1 MKIIK
6 RGLRLILLL
15 VLCIWACAAH
25 VVAQTRRG
33 MIVDERLSVLR
44 VSPDSSSR
52 LKQRLRRGRVVWIN
66 GSSRSTAGHLFLR
79 VAVTRRTFGWI
90 LRESIAIQGVAG
102 DARRLIALIEETTDD
117 FVKIRLARICA
128 DEYRATPFA
137 ARALLLLG
145 EAAERSAE
153 RLTVIVRRRLDTQE
167 EMFLL
172 NDATLDRFSRAGV
185 RFNVRDG
192 KLAYAGDA
200 WREILRRYPG
210 SPEAIVARER
220 VLRM

>member
-1 MKIIK
+1 
-6 RGLRLILLL
+6 
-15 VLCIWACAAH
+15 
-25 VVAQTRRG
+25 VAQSRRG
-33 MIVDERLSVLR
+33 VIVDERFSVLR
-44 VSPDSSSR
+44 VSPDASSP

-66 GSSRSTAGHLFLR
+66 ASSQSTSGYLFLR

-90 LRESIAIQGVAG
+90 LRESIAIHGVEG
-102 DARRLIALIEETTDD
+102 DARRLIALVEETTDD
-117 FVKIRLARICA
+117 FIKIRLARICA
-128 DEYRATPFA
+128 DEYRNTPFA

-153 RLTVIVRRRLDTQE
+153 RLTVVVRRRFVTKE
-167 EMFLL
+167 ESFWL
-172 NDATLDRFSRAGV
+172 NDAALDRFSRAGV
-185 RFNVRDG
+185 RFHVRDG
-192 KLAYAGDA
+192 KLVYAGDA

>member
-1 MKIIK
+1 MKVIK
-6 RGLRLILLL
+6 RRLRLVLLL
-15 VLCIWACAAH
+15 VLSVWACAEH
-25 VVAQTRRG
+25 VVAQSRRG
-33 MIVDERLSVLR
+33 VIVDERLSVLR
-44 VSPDSSSR
+44 VSPDASSP

-66 GSSRSTAGHLFLR
+66 GSSRSTSGHLFLR

-90 LRESIAIQGVAG
+90 LREAIAMRGVSG
-102 DARRLIALIEETTDD
+102 DAHRLIALIEETTDD

-137 ARALLLLG
+137 ARALLHLA

-153 RLTVIVRRRLDTQE
+153 RLTVIIRRRLGTQE

-172 NDATLDRFSRAGV
+172 NDAPLDRFSRAGI
-185 RFNVRDG
+185 RFHVRDG
-192 KLAYAGDA
+192 KLVYTGDA

-210 SPEAIVARER
+210 SVEAIIARER
-220 VLRM
+220 